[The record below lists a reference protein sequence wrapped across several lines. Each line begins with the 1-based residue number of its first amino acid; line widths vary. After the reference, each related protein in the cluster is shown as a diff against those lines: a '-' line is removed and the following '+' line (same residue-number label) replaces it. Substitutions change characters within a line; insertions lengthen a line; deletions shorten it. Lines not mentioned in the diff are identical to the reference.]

1 LIELSQSINLIN
13 TLLLT
18 ALAEEAVTMK
28 EFIEYIAKYL
38 VDDPEAVVVEETID
52 QEKKINLTL
61 RVKREDIGK
70 VIGKKGKTAIAM
82 RTLLTAVAAKEGK
95 RAMLEILD

>member
-1 LIELSQSINLIN
+1 
-13 TLLLT
+13 
-18 ALAEEAVTMK
+18 MK

-38 VDDPEAVVVEETID
+38 VDDPESVVVEETVD
-52 QEKKINLTL
+52 QEKKVNLTL
-61 RVKREDIGK
+61 KVKREDIGK

>member
-1 LIELSQSINLIN
+1 
-13 TLLLT
+13 
-18 ALAEEAVTMK
+18 MK

-38 VDDPEAVVVEETID
+38 VDDPESVIVEETID
-52 QEKKINLTL
+52 EEKKINLTL
-61 RVKREDIGK
+61 RVKQEDVGK